1 MGPEIRKKHHP
12 RRGLAYG
19 LGVLTFFVLTS
30 SVTQGDQDSFQK
42 TQRELSQKAA
52 EVKTLADELAL
63 LEATIDAKA
72 AYLAEIDVKGR
83 IARQKLARTNL
94 ELEKM
99 QQARRDAQKVLNR
112 YLRAAYIHR
121 GYGQLAVLT
130 GEKSLS
136 QSLADESYLGSL
148 QDYSTRVV
156 RKVSG
161 VEEEISKR
169 QAEALAAYRSLDN
182 LEAESV
188 RETARLAAVRAS
200 KQRLLEQT
208 AGVEARFRESFESAK
223 ERLKKA
229 GRFARS
235 ARDRVASRVWDDHGY
250 YFNQLDS
257 RWIDEKLGYSKTS
270 TMGDYG
276 CGVSALAMV
285 FKYYGIN
292 STPPQLNNEL
302 KNVHA
307 FVDDLLD
314 WRAVPAASGGRLQ
327 LANNPYPVGRANVD
341 WNVINSQL
349 DSGNPVIVY
358 IDRGEEI
365 SHYVVLLN
373 RRGGTYVM
381 HDPIEGPN
389 LLFSSYYKP
398 SAVYQYITFRRA
410 A

>member
-1 MGPEIRKKHHP
+1 MVRNIRKQHRP
-12 RRGLAYG
+12 RRLLTYG
-19 LGVLTFFVLTS
+19 LGVFAVFLLTS

-72 AYLAEIDVKGR
+72 AYLAEIDIKGNL
-83 IARQKLARTNL
+83 ARQKLAKTNV
-94 ELEKM
+94 ELQKM
-99 QQARRDAQKVLNR
+99 QESRRDAQKVLNR

-121 GYGQLAVLT
+121 GYGQLAVLS

-136 QSLADESYLGSL
+136 QSVADESYLGSL

-156 RKVSG
+156 KKVSG

-169 QAEALAAYRSLDN
+169 QTEALATYRSLDS

-208 AGVEARFRESFESAK
+208 QGQEDLFRESFESAK
-223 ERLKKA
+223 DRLKKT

-235 ARDRVASRVWDDHGY
+235 ARDRVASRVWDDQGY

-276 CGVSALAMV
+276 CGVTALAMV
-285 FKYYGIN
+285 YKYYGIAV
-292 STPPQLNNEL
+292 TPPQLNAEL

-314 WRAVPAASGGRLQ
+314 WRAVTGPTAGRLQ
-327 LANNPYPVGRANVD
+327 LANYPYPVGRANVD
-341 WNVINSQL
+341 WNVINAQL

-389 LLFSSYYKP
+389 LLFSSYYKT

-410 A
+410 Y